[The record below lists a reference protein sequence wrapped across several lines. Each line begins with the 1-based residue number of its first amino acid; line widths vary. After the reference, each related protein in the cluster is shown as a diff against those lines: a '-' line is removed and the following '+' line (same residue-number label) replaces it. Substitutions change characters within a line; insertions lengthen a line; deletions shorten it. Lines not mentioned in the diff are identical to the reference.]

1 MASQERCSESFLAS
15 FCGCCRRE
23 EREVEICAGF
33 DGAND
38 VCKISR
44 MSKHANQPVSTR
56 GGGGGGGERL
66 FTSLPHRR
74 NGRGGPRVTVRGEE
88 DFLAWP
94 HEPTSSL
101 YTMST
106 AREGEVCHG
115 RKPLLTKIKTRPA
128 KASSLFKLATA
139 STNPCANIACGNVS
153 CVASKAGAIG

>member
-56 GGGGGGGERL
+56 GGGGGGGGERL

-74 NGRGGPRVTVRGEE
+74 NGRGGPRVTVVRGEE

-106 AREGEVCHG
+106 AREGGRSLPRPEAVVNKNQDSAGKSFFPLQTCDGVDQSVCQY
-115 RKPLLTKIKTRPA
+115 RVWKRVV
-128 KASSLFKLATA
+128 SS
-139 STNPCANIACGNVS
+139 
-153 CVASKAGAIG
+153 

>member
-1 MASQERCSESFLAS
+1 MDSQERCSESFLAS

-56 GGGGGGGERL
+56 GGGGGERL

-74 NGRGGPRVTVRGEE
+74 NGRGGPRVTVVRGEE

-94 HEPTSSL
+94 HETNEQLVHNVNSERGRSL
-101 YTMST
+101 PRPEAVVNKNQDS
-106 AREGEVCHG
+106 AG
-115 RKPLLTKIKTRPA
+115 KSFFPLQTCDGVDRPIRVPI
-128 KASSLFKLATA
+128 SRVET
-139 STNPCANIACGNVS
+139 CRV
-153 CVASKAGAIG
+153 